1 MPTSFSKPSVILSP
15 SVVSKITAG
24 EGVNM
29 YAVLIPIANIIAI
42 NTVAIIAL
50 FMIPSNSKGNF
61 FVPD

>member
-1 MPTSFSKPSVILSP
+1 VPTSFSNPSVILSP

-29 YAVLIPIANIIAI
+29 YAVLSPIANIIAI
-42 NTVAIIAL
+42 NIDAMIAL
-50 FMIPSNSKGNF
+50 FMIPSKSKGNF

>member
-1 MPTSFSKPSVILSP
+1 VPTSFSKPSVILSP

-29 YAVLIPIANIIAI
+29 YAVLSPIANIIAI

-50 FMIPSNSKGNF
+50 FMIPSKIEGNF
-61 FVPD
+61 FVPN